1 MSFAVRNDGIYRCRS
16 VGGPD
21 ELLPG
26 EYFSDTYVSLS
37 AGESGAD
44 VERSWRDGELVGMM
58 WLRERHRDQV
68 EIEADTTLSAE
79 QFKELLI
86 YMQALRDWPQS
97 PEFPDTQQRPKEPS
111 WLSQI
116 QVTTP

>member
-26 EYFSDTYVSLS
+26 EYFSDTYVALS
-37 AGESGAD
+37 HGETDAD
-44 VERSWRDGELVGMM
+44 AERSWRDGELVRVI

-68 EIEADTTLSAE
+68 EIETAATLSTE
-79 QFKELLI
+79 QFRELLV
-86 YMQALRDWPQS
+86 YMQDLRDWPQN
-97 PEFPDTQQRPKEPS
+97 PAFPDARQRPTEPS

-116 QVTTP
+116 QITTP